1 MKKKVIVISL
11 GGSLIAPDRMNIEFL
26 DKFKRTILKHK
37 RKYNFVIV
45 CGGGKPA
52 RNYINGLED
61 EDIKNKESLQCL
73 LGIGITRL
81 NARFMTYFFGE
92 PSNDGIPR
100 DMKEV
105 KNLLMKHDIVFCGA
119 LRYSKKE
126 TSDGTAAKLARYF
139 DTDFINLTNVH
150 GLYEKDPKKFRSAK
164 FITEISH
171 KNFLKMVK
179 QVHYKPGQHFILDKK
194 AAKIIKK
201 YNITTYIL
209 GPDLKQLENL
219 LEGKHFV
226 GTIIER

>member
-1 MKKKVIVISL
+1 VISL
-11 GGSLIAPDRMNIEFL
+11 GGSLIVPDKVNIEFL
-26 DKFKRTILKHK
+26 NKFKKTILKHQ
-37 RKYNFVIV
+37 RKYKFVIV

-52 RNYINGLED
+52 RNYIDGLEN
-61 EDIKNKESLQCL
+61 EDIKNKELLQSLI
-73 LGIGITRL
+73 GIGLTRL

-92 PSNDGIPR
+92 PSNEGIPR

-105 KNLLMKHDIVFCGA
+105 KNLLIKKDIVFCGA

-139 DTDFINLTNVH
+139 DSDFINMTNVH

-171 KNFLKMVK
+171 KNFLKMAK
-179 QVHYKPGQHFILDKK
+179 QIHYKPGQHFILDQK

-201 YNITTYIL
+201 YNIRTYVI
-209 GPDLKQLENL
+209 GPDIKQFDNL
-219 LEGKHFV
+219 LEEKHFI
-226 GTIIER
+226 GTIIEK